1 LTNGGYLGKAPRY
14 NKSICFDNF
23 PFPEATEEQQQ
34 RIREIAEKVDAHR
47 KQRQEE
53 NPKLNLT
60 NMYGILDD
68 MRLGVHLDAKK
79 EKISQEGDLPT
90 LYRLHQ
96 ELDVAVAEAYGWPVD
111 ITTDDILA
119 NLLELNQKRTKEEKS
134 GQVKWLR
141 PEFQAQN

>member
-1 LTNGGYLGKAPRY
+1 
-14 NKSICFDNF
+14 
-23 PFPEATEEQQQ
+23 
-34 RIREIAEKVDAHR
+34 
-47 KQRQEE
+47 
-53 NPKLNLT
+53 
-60 NMYGILDD
+60 